1 MFETIEGK
9 VRTGTRLADEE
20 AYWCLT
26 DQADIWRLG
35 KLAHTSR
42 CRKNP
47 PDRVT
52 YQVDRNINYTNI
64 CNAACRFCAF
74 YRSPDPVSSKSDT
87 DSPDPDESKEG
98 WTLTVEEIIRK
109 VQETIDEGGDGI
121 LLQGGHNPEIPFEY
135 YIDVLKAI
143 RARFPSIHIHAFSPP
158 EILFY
163 SRQFSMPEDDVI
175 RRLINAGLDSIPGGG
190 AEIFSEKIRK
200 FIAPAKCTGDQ
211 WLNTMHLAH
220 SLELK
225 TTATMVIG
233 FGESIEDR
241 LDHLLRLRDLQDET
255 SGFTSFIPW
264 TFQPK
269 NTLLESEVEQRG
281 EAGGM
286 DYLRLQASARLILD
300 NFPHIQVS
308 WVTQGL
314 RLGSL
319 ALRFGADDFSSVMME
334 ENVVA
339 SAGAGFRTNEEEMRS
354 IIEAA
359 GFKPVKRLSLYQNI
373 VHA

>member
-1 MFETIEGK
+1 MFETIEEK
-9 VRTGTRLADEE
+9 VRTGTRLTDEE

-26 DQADIWRLG
+26 DEADIWQLG
-35 KLAHTSR
+35 KLAHMVRSI
-42 CRKNP
+42 KNP

-74 YRSPDPVSSKSDT
+74 YRSPKSVSSKSEP
-87 DSPDPDESKEG
+87 DSPDPGESKYG

-163 SRQFSMPEDDVI
+163 SRKFSIPEDDVI

-211 WLNTMHLAH
+211 WLNTMRLAH

-233 FGESIEDR
+233 FGESVEDR

-269 NTLLESEVEQRG
+269 NTRLETEVERRG

-354 IIEAA
+354 IIGAA

-373 VHA
+373 IHA

>member
-1 MFETIEGK
+1 MFETIEEK
-9 VRTGTRLADEE
+9 VRTGTRLKDEE

-26 DQADIWRLG
+26 DEADIWQLG
-35 KLAHTSR
+35 KLAHMVR
-42 CRKNP
+42 CMKNP

-74 YRSPDPVSSKSDT
+74 YRSPKSVSSKSDA
-87 DSPDPDESKEG
+87 DSPDPNESKNG

-109 VQETIDEGGDGI
+109 VQETIDDGGDGI
-121 LLQGGHNPEIPFEY
+121 LLQGGHNREIPFEY

-163 SRQFSMPEDDVI
+163 SRQFSISEDDVI
-175 RRLINAGLDSIPGGG
+175 RRLMNAGLDSIPGGG

-211 WLNTMHLAH
+211 WLNTMRLAH
-220 SLELK
+220 SLGLK

-241 LDHLLRLRDLQDET
+241 LDHLVRLRDLQDET

-269 NTLLESEVEQRG
+269 NTRLETEVERRG
-281 EAGGM
+281 EAGGI

-300 NFPHIQVS
+300 NFQHIQVS

-354 IIEAA
+354 IIGAA

-373 VHA
+373 IHA

>member
-1 MFETIEGK
+1 MFETIEEK
-9 VRTGTRLADEE
+9 VRTGTRLTDEE

-26 DQADIWRLG
+26 DEADIWQLG
-35 KLAHTSR
+35 KLAHTVR

-74 YRSPDPVSSKSDT
+74 YRSPKSVSSKSDT

-109 VQETIDEGGDGI
+109 VQETFDDGGDGI
-121 LLQGGHNPEIPFEY
+121 LLQGGHNKEIPFKY

-163 SRQFSMPEDDVI
+163 SRQFSIPEDDVI
-175 RRLINAGLDSIPGGG
+175 RKLINAGLDSIPGGG

-200 FIAPAKCTGDQ
+200 FIAPGKCTGDQ
-211 WLNTMHLAH
+211 WLKTMRLAH
-220 SLELK
+220 SLGLK

-269 NTLLESEVEQRG
+269 NTRLETEVERRG
-281 EAGGM
+281 EAGGI

-354 IIEAA
+354 IIGAA

>member
-1 MFETIEGK
+1 MFKTIEEK
-9 VRTGTRLADEE
+9 VRTATPLTDEE

-26 DQADIWRLG
+26 VQADNWRLG
-35 KLAHTSR
+35 KLAHMVR

-74 YRSPDPVSSKSDT
+74 YRSPNPVSSKSDT
-87 DSPDPDESKEG
+87 DSPDPDESKKG
-98 WTLTVEEIIRK
+98 WTLTVEEIIKK

-158 EILFY
+158 EIFFY

-175 RRLINAGLDSIPGGG
+175 RKLINAGLDSIPGGG

-281 EAGGM
+281 EADGM

-314 RLGSL
+314 RLW
-319 ALRFGADDFSSVMME
+319 R
-334 ENVVA
+334 
-339 SAGAGFRTNEEEMRS
+339 
-354 IIEAA
+354 
-359 GFKPVKRLSLYQNI
+359 
-373 VHA
+373 